1 MSNKNMP
8 TKSQYVLLITDGPC
22 YSRIDHASTDKKPR
36 LDLASVRQHFCD
48 AIEHQEEES
57 FRITVGSPCLNV
69 RNPDQS
75 IDIEPM
81 LFSPIPVSLLILNW
95 RNEPANPSGV
105 SIIGKVTGVVNY
117 SIQLPSNYR
126 YDSAYC
132 VIKPGDIVQ
141 LSYHL
146 EHCTGGI
153 VRVDLARILEHR
165 PPLINSLSEIV
176 REYVAADSGR
186 CHQQRGRAI
195 YKAAHTELDA
205 PVGYDEDMFYEI

>member
-1 MSNKNMP
+1 MSNGIKPIN
-8 TKSQYVLLITDGPC
+8 SQYILFITDGPC
-22 YSRIDHASTDKKPR
+22 YSRVDKEPR

-48 AIEHQEEES
+48 AIEHQEEEV
-57 FRITVGSPCLNV
+57 FRVVVGSPCLDV

-81 LFSPIPVSLLILNW
+81 LFAPIPVSLQILNW
-95 RNEPANPSGV
+95 RNELANPSGV
-105 SIIGKVTGVVNY
+105 SIIGKVTSVVNY
-117 SIQLPSNYR
+117 SIQLPSNHR
-126 YDSAYC
+126 YDSASC
-132 VIKPGDIVQ
+132 IIRPGDIVQ

-153 VRVDLARILEHR
+153 IRVDLAHVLEHR

-195 YKAAHTELDA
+195 YRAAHTELDA
-205 PVGYDEDMFYEI
+205 PVGYDEDLFCEI